1 MAEYQI
7 AGNLT
12 IPSPA
17 YRHIKYTLYLYCI
30 KLYQI
35 CIVSKYISN
44 ISQISNISTRGV
56 IAMAEYI
63 YKIYKKP
70 EQVILILKNGHW

>member
-17 YRHIKYTLYLYCI
+17 YQI
-30 KLYQI
+30 YQI
-35 CIVSKYISN
+35 F
-44 ISQISNISTRGV
+44 QI
-56 IAMAEYI
+56 YQ
-63 YKIYKKP
+63 KP
-70 EQVILILKNGHW
+70 EQIILILKNGHW